1 MVPAVSVRPLSSKS
15 LSKMARRVARCAC
28 GPGAAAARLAMRSTG
43 ACMPHI
49 RVSIRDRGARHNLP
63 SGAQISLGYRSVSCP
78 ACVPGPKEML
88 ALPVKKSAE
97 SEEGSRL
104 GAAVS
109 SWIEREYG
117 EAELSR
123 LRSRLEGLD
132 QARRL
137 AQTVLEGEHN
147 GEAVARTTS
156 PSDSELSADGE
167 TNERALKALRRY
179 AAELLSLE
187 RRLPNAGFTLKFEC
201 SWIEAWGVSAKKGG
215 ESASK
220 RLARV
225 GALLRRN
232 KALEGEL
239 GPQSGK
245 LTLERAATLFN
256 LACAESAAGAGLD
269 RSSEACIKAACRHF
283 SRSAGIVA
291 YLRRCARDGA
301 EAALGLESA
310 PRDLS
315 PTSLELCE
323 QLMLAQAQACYFEKA
338 ITDLRERASST
349 LKAGA
354 CAKLAAHAA
363 SCYWRARAALPPPP
377 GTTVIAPSAGSDG
390 DDAYSSSAANLD
402 AVSLR
407 GSTADVLTSTSLRS
421 AADTATSLKVAP
433 AAPDFV
439 DAAATKKVE
448 LDGSWAVHCEFQ
460 ARSFEAAASFWSA
473 QQKAEEA
480 QESGSG
486 YGMELAHYAVCASQ
500 CAAACHV
507 AASPASRVS
516 KEAVRL
522 VTALREHATTAYD
535 TLKKDNA
542 SIYRER
548 VPEPD
553 ELPKLKGHALAK
565 PTTPEPWLVGAA
577 GRSAKRCADNS
588 AKAIDADKVRASCLR
603 GLLPR
608 TVKSAV
614 VAHVEAAQRA
624 SRDAHNASLDADDL
638 ERAAL
643 ASLGLPQALDELNDC
658 SEFLTHG
665 ALPEPLAS
673 RARELPSLRAGD
685 ASSADAL
692 RGAHSRLEAARDK
705 AAEAIT
711 NTKARFEDDNDD
723 DANVEAARAAVSR
736 MLGGSRTALA
746 RGPRGELQEL
756 EHQLAAGANT
766 DAALVARLTDVDVG
780 ASLAALDEAL
790 DRDHRKATELAE
802 NSACEFGP
810 ELVAASAAC
819 RDSLAELRQ
828 NGEERHDAARTLA
841 IAAEAEAAG
850 AALDRIDALADAG
863 LPLLA
868 VDEPYDDHPDD
879 DDDSQQPGQQQ
890 ADEPPPLVPRKLFE
904 DGSRVSF
911 CADVSAAVMR
921 VLRDRLDTL
930 VAPASRAAAG
940 ATDAQKQL
948 IDKLAT
954 SRAAFST
961 AARRDPA
968 ARAARDALARVA
980 DGARNFEDLALSLA
994 EGASFYAELKRR
1006 ADTLDA
1012 APPAVPTVS
1021 RSESFRYLQPPSRQ
1035 STLSAPTDEAFRDVP
1050 PDYFATVPPLVP
1062 TRRPEEGA
1070 GLSTTEDAATK
1081 ARSLEDRR
1089 RQELE
1094 DEAFARK
1101 LAQADSALRAEEA
1114 SPMPVTYASSI
1125 DHAATSTALV
1135 TPAEPPVYVPPPP
1148 PSGPGATYSSPP
1160 KTSFSP
1166 PPPTSYFQS
1175 LATNYASPKTGY
1187 DPPPTMSYS
1196 PPPTTNYSSPPTTS
1210 YQPPPTISYSPP
1222 PTAHYAPP
1230 LTTAYMPPAY
1240 PSSADPTPS
1249 YVPPQESTTA
1259 SAPLAGEDLVAKILA
1274 GSQSLDAPNVSNRND
1289 ETLRR
1294 KREADDL
1301 AMAMELDR
1309 QERAAHASAGRAP
1322 PAYQPPPPR
1331 YSGLD
1336 APPAYIPPARDN
1348 YRFDSFDTYSIP
1360 PPSASSTVHQPSAS
1374 GCPPSAFGQAYVD
1387 SNGPPTA
1394 FAKSLANSSQ

>member
-1 MVPAVSVRPLSSKS
+1 
-15 LSKMARRVARCAC
+15 
-28 GPGAAAARLAMRSTG
+28 
-43 ACMPHI
+43 
-49 RVSIRDRGARHNLP
+49 
-63 SGAQISLGYRSVSCP
+63 
-78 ACVPGPKEML
+78 ML

-97 SEEGSRL
+97 SEESGSKL

-117 EAELSR
+117 EVELSR
-123 LRSRLEGLD
+123 FRSRLDGLD

-137 AQTVLEGEHN
+137 AQSVVECEQN
-147 GEAVARTTS
+147 GEAVARSTS

-179 AAELLSLE
+179 ATELLSLE
-187 RRLPNAGFTLKFEC
+187 RRLPNTGVTLKFEC
-201 SWIEAWGVSAKKGG
+201 TWIEAWGPSAKKGV

-232 KALEGEL
+232 KAMEEEL

-256 LACAESAAGAGLD
+256 LAAAESAAGAGLD

-301 EAALGLESA
+301 ASALGLEST

-338 ITDLRERASST
+338 ITDHRERASST

-363 SCYWRARAALPPPP
+363 SCYWRARAALPPPS
-377 GTTVIAPSAGSDG
+377 GTTVTSPSAANDG
-390 DDAYSSSAANLD
+390 DDAYLSSTANLD
-402 AVSLR
+402 AVSSR
-407 GSTADVLTSTSLRS
+407 SVAGASDAMTSTSLRA
-421 AADTATSLKVAP
+421 AADTATSLKAAP

-473 QQKAEEA
+473 RQKAEEA

-486 YGMELAHYAVCASQ
+486 YGMELAYYAVCASQ

-507 AASPASRVS
+507 ASSPASRVS

-535 TLKKDNA
+535 ALKKDNIN
-542 SIYRER
+542 IYRER

-565 PTTPEPWLVGAA
+565 PATLEPWLVGAA

-588 AKAIDADKVRASCLR
+588 AKAIDADKVIRASCLR

-624 SRDAHNASLDADDL
+624 SRDANNASLDADDL

-685 ASSADAL
+685 ASSEDAL

-711 NTKARFEDDNDD
+711 KAKARFEDDNDD
-723 DANVEAARAAVSR
+723 NANVEAARAAVSR
-736 MLGGSRTALA
+736 MLGGSSASQA

-766 DAALVARLTDVDVG
+766 DAALLARLSDADVS

-802 NSACEFGP
+802 NAACEFGP

-819 RDSLAELRQ
+819 RDALAELRR
-828 NGEERHDAARTLA
+828 NGEERHDASRTLA

-863 LPLLA
+863 LPLHA
-868 VDEPYDDHPDD
+868 VDEPYDDHIDD

-930 VAPASRAAAG
+930 VAPASLAAAG

-1006 ADTLDA
+1006 ADALDA
-1012 APPAVPTVS
+1012 APPAVPTVT

-1062 TRRPEEGA
+1062 KRRPEEDAGRLNTEGA
-1070 GLSTTEDAATK
+1070 A

-1094 DEAFARK
+1094 DEAFARQ
-1101 LAQADSALRAEEA
+1101 LAQADSVLLAEEA
-1114 SPMPVTYASSI
+1114 SSLPVAYASSV
-1125 DHAATSTALV
+1125 DHAATSTTLV
-1135 TPAEPPVYVPPPP
+1135 TPTEPPAYVPPVP
-1148 PSGPGATYSSPP
+1148 PSASGANFSPPP

-1166 PPPTSYFQS
+1166 PPKTSYSQS
-1175 LATNYASPKTGY
+1175 LATNYL
-1187 DPPPTMSYS
+1187 
-1196 PPPTTNYSSPPTTS
+1196 PPTTS
-1210 YQPPPTISYSPP
+1210 YVPPPTISYSPP
-1222 PTAHYAPP
+1222 PMRSYSPPPTSNYSAPP
-1230 LTTAYMPPAY
+1230 TTAYASPAFPPI
-1240 PSSADPTPS
+1240 ADHTPS
-1249 YVPPQESTTA
+1249 YAPPQESTPA
-1259 SAPLAGEDLVAKILA
+1259 PMPLAGEDLVAKILA
-1274 GSQSLDAPNVSNRND
+1274 GSQSFRSPNVSNRND
-1289 ETLRR
+1289 EALRQ

-1301 AMAMELDR
+1301 AMAIELDR
-1309 QERAAHASAGRAP
+1309 QERAAHASEGRAP
-1322 PAYQPPPPR
+1322 PAYQPPPPK

-1336 APPAYIPPARDN
+1336 APPPYIPPTRDT
-1348 YRFDSFDTYSIP
+1348 YRFDSFDVYSIP
-1360 PPSASSTVHQPSAS
+1360 SSSVSATVHQTSS
-1374 GCPPSAFGQAYVD
+1374 SDCPPGAFGQAHVD

-1394 FAKSLANSSQ
+1394 FAKPVATSSQ